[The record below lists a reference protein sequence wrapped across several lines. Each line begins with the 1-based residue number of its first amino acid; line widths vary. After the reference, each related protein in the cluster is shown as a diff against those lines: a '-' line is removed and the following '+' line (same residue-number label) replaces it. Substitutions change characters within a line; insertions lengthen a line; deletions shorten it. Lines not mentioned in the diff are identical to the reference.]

1 MLDSDISA
9 TVTKMQRGVGKKCG
23 LADIYIYGPL
33 KYLQKSTGLSS
44 IRKNKV
50 PLVS

>member
-1 MLDSDISA
+1 MLDSDIAA
-9 TVTKMQRGVGKKCG
+9 TVTKMQRGVGKKY
-23 LADIYIYGPL
+23 APPYIYIYVPL